1 MEDDKAT
8 GARIEQILA
17 EVKPLAAEY
26 YRLTGK
32 PLGVTGEIAEYL
44 AATILDLELAPART
58 EGYDAL
64 RRSGDL
70 VEKIQIKGRAYG
82 ENANPG
88 QRLGRI
94 KLNADCD
101 VVMLVVMD
109 SATLEAR
116 EILEATYA
124 DVVEVLTRPGSRA
137 RERGQLGIGTFRT
150 ISKRIWEA
158 DRPAVAASAPVTTGV
173 AAGLFCPE
181 CGQEFRGSWGGID
194 AHWKSRHDHIMP
206 YEEAWPLLRTG
217 RYLARGPGPA

>member
-1 MEDDKAT
+1 MKDDKAT

-64 RRSGDL
+64 RRNGDL

-94 KLNADCD
+94 KLDADCD
-101 VVMLVVMD
+101 VVMLVIMD

-124 DVVEVLTRPGSRA
+124 DVVGVLSKPGSRA
-137 RERGQLGIGTFRT
+137 RDRGQLGIGTFRT
-150 ISKRIWEA
+150 ISKRVWQA
-158 DRPAVAASAPVTTGV
+158 DPPAVAAPAPDTGNV
-173 AAGLFCPE
+173 VAGLFCPE
-181 CGQEFRGSWGGID
+181 CGQEFRGTWGGID

-206 YEEAWPLLRTG
+206 YEEAWPLLRAG
-217 RYLARGPGPA
+217 RYVARGPDPA

>member
-1 MEDDKAT
+1 MEDEKA
-8 GARIEQILA
+8 GAARIEQILA

-32 PLGVTGEIAEYL
+32 PLGVTGEVAEYL

-58 EGYDAL
+58 AGYDAL
-64 RRSGDL
+64 RRNGGL

-94 KLNADCD
+94 KLDADCD

-116 EILEATYA
+116 EILEASYA
-124 DVVEVLTRPGSRA
+124 DVVEVLSRPGSRA
-137 RERGQLGIGTFRT
+137 RDRGQLGIATFRAISRT
-150 ISKRIWEA
+150 IWAAE
-158 DRPAVAASAPVTTGV
+158 RPVVAAPTCIATGV
-173 AAGLFCPE
+173 AQGPFCPE
-181 CGQEFRGSWGGID
+181 CGHEFRGTWGGID

-206 YEEAWPLLRTG
+206 YEEAWPLLRSG
-217 RYLARGPGPA
+217 RYVARGPGSA